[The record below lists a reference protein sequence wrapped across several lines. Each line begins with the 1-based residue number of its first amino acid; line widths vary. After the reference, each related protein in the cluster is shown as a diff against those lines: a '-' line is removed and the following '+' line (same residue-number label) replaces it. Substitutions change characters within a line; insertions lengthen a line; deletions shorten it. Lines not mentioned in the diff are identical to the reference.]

1 MAQLISQ
8 SGSGSHTW
16 EGEVQESLDLVPLAS
31 TALVPGGSG
40 ITRCDACLPISFSF
54 TDTKTEILT
63 HTQVRSQPLE
73 YSSKRVNPPL
83 FFLSS

>member
-1 MAQLISQ
+1 MAQFISQ

-31 TALVPGGSG
+31 TALVHGGSG

-63 HTQVRSQPLE
+63 HTQV
-73 YSSKRVNPPL
+73 
-83 FFLSS
+83 